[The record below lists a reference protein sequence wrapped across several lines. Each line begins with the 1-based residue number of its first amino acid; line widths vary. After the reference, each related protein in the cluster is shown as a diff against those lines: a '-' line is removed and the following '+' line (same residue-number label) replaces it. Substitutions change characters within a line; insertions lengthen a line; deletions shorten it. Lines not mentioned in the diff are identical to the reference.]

1 MKRLLNSPLIRIS
14 IIAIF
19 GILEF
24 ALTTWLLDYV
34 FTQFAWL
41 DVAVTIVSLIILF
54 GVIRNSRHLSAD
66 IFWILLIAAAPSSAR
81 RSTSSSEQAGASTP
95 PPRASSPRPNVQSP
109 TTTRIQR
116 RSRR

>member
-66 IFWILLIAAAPSSAR
+66 IFSAR
-81 RSTSSSEQAGASTP
+81 RSTSASEQAGASTP